1 MIAGKLTCPHCNQ
14 LIELSA
20 TKAPPQQSS
29 RPAPSAGKNAGEET
43 KRLLD
48 IITDCVMMGGKLTDK
63 EDDMYRTTRDRY
75 EEWGDKIFMNDKQMV
90 FLRNIAQKVGTD

>member
-14 LIELSA
+14 LIELST

-29 RPAPSAGKNAGEET
+29 RPAPSAGNVGEEV

-48 IITDCVMMGGKLTDK
+48 IITDCVMMGGRLSDK

>member
-14 LIELSA
+14 LIELST

-29 RPAPSAGKNAGEET
+29 RPAPSAGNVGEEV

-48 IITDCVMMGGKLTDK
+48 IITDCVMMGGRLSDK
-63 EDDMYRTTRDRY
+63 EDDMYRTTR
-75 EEWGDKIFMNDKQMV
+75 DKIFMNDKQMV